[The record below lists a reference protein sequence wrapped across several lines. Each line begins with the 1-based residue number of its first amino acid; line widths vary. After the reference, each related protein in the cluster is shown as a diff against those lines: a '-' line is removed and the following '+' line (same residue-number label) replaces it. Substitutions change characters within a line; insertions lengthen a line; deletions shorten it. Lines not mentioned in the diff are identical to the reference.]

1 MTYRFLTIAAA
12 CFVIPAFLFAQ
23 DEPKDEEE
31 NNMISNGSF
40 ETTEGKMKRTGNLEQ
55 ATGWKSPTEVI
66 ADVFTETVAGAPIS
80 APRNQFGD
88 QSALDGINY
97 AGVLWWSYQNKQPRS
112 YMQAKFKKM
121 LKKGEKY
128 CVKYYISLADLSKYS
143 TNEIG
148 AYVSKVP
155 VDKKDMNSLTYNAQV
170 PLLKDQVYND
180 MFSWQGVCGIYEANG
195 DEQYL
200 IIGNFAANESTTNE
214 KVKRPKGESRPQVM
228 NAYYY
233 IDDVSV
239 TAVKNRSDCSC
250 KQIDEAES
258 EYIFSKRGAMARNLT
273 PAAKVEQQVI
283 YFKRFQQGID
293 RSMETWITDLVE
305 AMKADSSI
313 TVKLNGFID
322 ETEKA
327 RMAMRPDLET
337 LGLERAD
344 TVKEALV
351 EEGIDAARITTSAGP
366 KDTPADDSG
375 TETGESKNR
384 RVEVDV
390 VQ

>member
-1 MTYRFLTIAAA
+1 MTDRLLSIAAA
-12 CFVIPAFLFAQ
+12 FLIIPSVVLAQ
-23 DEPKDEEE
+23 DAPIEEDE
-31 NNMISNGSF
+31 NNLISNGSF
-40 ETTEGKMKRTGNLEQ
+40 ELTEGKLKRTGNMEQ
-55 ATGWKSPTEVI
+55 ATGWKSPTEAK
-66 ADVFTETVAGAPIS
+66 ADVFTETVSGAPIS

-88 QSALDGINY
+88 QSALDGVNY
-97 AGVLWWSYQNKQPRS
+97 AGVLWWSYQNKLPRT

-155 VDKKDMNSLTYNAQV
+155 ISKNDQNSLTYNAQI
-170 PLLKDQVYND
+170 PNLKEQVYGD
-180 MFSWQGVCGIYEANG
+180 MHSWQGVCGVYEAQG

-200 IIGNFAANESTTNE
+200 IIGNFASNEATTNE
-214 KVKRPKGESRPQVM
+214 KVKRPKGESRPQTM

-233 IDDVSV
+233 IDNVSV
-239 TAVKNRSDCSC
+239 TPVKSLSECSC

-258 EYIFSKRGAMARNLT
+258 EYIFSKRGAMTGNQS
-273 PAAKVEQQVI
+273 PASKVDQSVI
-283 YFKRFQQGID
+283 YFKRFQRNID
-293 RSMETWITDLVE
+293 RSMETWITDLAE
-305 AMKADSSI
+305 AMKADSTI
-313 TVKLNGFID
+313 NVKLNGFID
-322 ETEKA
+322 ETEKG
-327 RMAMRPDLET
+327 RMTMRPDLET
-337 LGLERAD
+337 LGLERAE
-344 TVKEALV
+344 TVKEALL
-351 EEGIDAARITTSAGP
+351 EEGIDAARISTASGP
-366 KDTPADDSG
+366 KDTPADDTG